1 MKLSLTNNK
10 IYRKLLSA
18 LFTWILFLLGYSYVI
33 IESTTSEFLF
43 FLAIASFFSFIGIF
57 GYGLMVSIFFDFIT
71 KKIKGVTRYIVK
83 FILYVISG
91 LIGSAI
97 ISIGQND
104 LEQFYIFTTIIA
116 IVYFLIDELNAM
128 FINKN

>member
-1 MKLSLTNNK
+1 
-10 IYRKLLSA
+10 
-18 LFTWILFLLGYSYVI
+18 
-33 IESTTSEFLF
+33 F

-57 GYGLMVSIFFDFIT
+57 GYGLMVSIFIDVIT
-71 KKIKGVTRYIVK
+71 KKIKGGTKYIVK